1 MKTKFSAVGGD
12 VSANLQKIL
21 GKVERK
27 NGIIDDEEGW
37 DLK

>member
-1 MKTKFSAVGGD
+1 MKTEFSAVGVV

-21 GKVERK
+21 GKVEK
-27 NGIIDDEEGW
+27 KDDITDDEESG